1 MDEQFIKRLHT
12 LNRRDGLR
20 SRLLIDGLKLT
31 LKHKQKLGLL
41 DRLLKSKKKSVI
53 AKGWN

>member
-1 MDEQFIKRLHT
+1 MDEQFLKRLHT

-20 SRLLIDGLKLT
+20 SRLLIDGVKLT
-31 LKHKQKLGLL
+31 LKLKQELGLI
-41 DRLLKSKKKSVI
+41 DRVFKNKKKSVI